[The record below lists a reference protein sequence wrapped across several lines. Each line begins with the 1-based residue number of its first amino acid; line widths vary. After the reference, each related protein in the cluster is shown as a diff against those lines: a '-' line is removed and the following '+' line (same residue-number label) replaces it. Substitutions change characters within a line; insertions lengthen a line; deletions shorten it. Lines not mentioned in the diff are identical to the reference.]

1 MFYADESV
9 LDFMESELITYT
21 AIACQGLPGTV
32 QNHLGGLLRM
42 GLSVEEVEQVT
53 ECGELVA
60 RWAGHDMKSW
70 PDVKAVV
77 ASLK

>member
-1 MFYADESV
+1 
-9 LDFMESELITYT
+9 
-21 AIACQGLPGTV
+21 
-32 QNHLGGLLRM
+32 M

-70 PDVKAVV
+70 PDVRAVV
-77 ASLK
+77 ACLK